1 MNGLVWSVLPLKEVT
16 PKTMES
22 KLVNGLFFAGELLDI
37 NGYTGGYNVTA
48 AFVTGHVAGSHAA
61 EIAEYTYLP
70 IEEV

>member
-1 MNGLVWSVLPLKEVT
+1 MAILEATS
-16 PKTMES
+16 
-22 KLVNGLFFAGELLDI
+22 
-37 NGYTGGYNVTA
+37 TA

>member
-1 MNGLVWSVLPLKEVT
+1 
-16 PKTMES
+16 MES

-48 AFVTGHVAGSHAA
+48 AFVTGYVAGSHAA